1 MITVDIRGLAEVQQ
15 LMRNLATEQIPY
27 ATKETLNNL
36 AFAIQKTSANQLAST
51 FDRPT
56 PVIKGATRVT
66 KATKTKLTSRTY
78 LDDPR
83 SKILITHELGG
94 QRGLQTL
101 ERFLRSKG
109 WLPSGYRAVPM
120 PNMPLDAYGNPRRA
134 EINTIMET
142 LASGMTGSRTK
153 TTTYFLIPLGV
164 GSRLHPGIYL
174 KKYGTSGV
182 GAGSYRVNAIAPM
195 YWFTSQ
201 PEYRAILQ
209 WDDTMREEALRI
221 APEEA
226 RKAVEL
232 AIETAMG

>member
-1 MITVDIRGLAEVQQ
+1 MITVDLRGLEDVQR
-15 LMRNLATEQIPY
+15 LLRNLATEQIPY
-27 ATKETLNNL
+27 ATVVTLNNL
-36 AFAIQKTSANQLAST
+36 AFAVQKTSANQLATT
-51 FDRPT
+51 FDQPT
-56 PVIKGATRVT
+56 PLIKGATRVT
-66 KATKTKLTSRTY
+66 KATKESLTSRTY

-94 QRGLQTL
+94 NRGLQTL
-101 ERFLRSKG
+101 ERFLRGKG

-134 EINTIMET
+134 EINKIMES
-142 LASGMTGSRTK
+142 LASGMTGKRTT

-174 KKYGTSGV
+174 KKYGTSG
-182 GAGSYRVNAIAPM
+182 AGTGNYRVNAITPM
-195 YWFTSQ
+195 YWFSSK
-201 PEYRAILQ
+201 PEYQAILK

-226 RKAVEL
+226 RKAVER
-232 AIETAMG
+232 AIETAR